1 MSFFLTD
8 EQEDALNMFL
18 DKQNQKVCEEQL
30 NSEELADDLKEIV
43 RKTVEA
49 GSPIPAFDPRV
60 GYYSVSFTPCEK
72 GNRIYVH
79 HHITNVSEEIYDPL
93 LDESVYQPVKENSV
107 DLYPTEIIEDD
118 EFDSI
123 EEKFKNMTPADIE
136 ATFGPPPEEVQAIM
150 KGEL

>member
-18 DKQNQKVCEEQL
+18 DKQNEKVCEEQL
-30 NSEELADDLKEIV
+30 NSAELADDLKEIV

-60 GYYSVSFTPCEK
+60 GYYSISFTPCEK
-72 GNRIYVH
+72 GTRIYVH

-93 LDESVYQPVKENSV
+93 LDESVYQPDKENSV
-107 DLYPTEIIEDD
+107 DLYPTETIVDD

-123 EEKFKNMTPADIE
+123 DEKFKNMTHNEIE
-136 ATFGPPPEEVQAIM
+136 SAFGPPPEEVQLIM
-150 KGEL
+150 NAEL